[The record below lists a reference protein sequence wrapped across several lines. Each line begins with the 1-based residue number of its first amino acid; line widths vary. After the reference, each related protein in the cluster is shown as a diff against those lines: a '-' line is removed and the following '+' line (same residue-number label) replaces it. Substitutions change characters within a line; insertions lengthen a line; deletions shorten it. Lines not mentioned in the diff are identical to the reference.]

1 MHGEDVPRLRQ
12 VIGAIHDSGI
22 GALCV
27 ESRPHPDFL
36 GQKWCFP
43 TGYAA
48 GKAKDSEYRV
58 QYLREMHAD
67 IAEPQT
73 GSSILLNLPVDNR
86 RLPNTDPVVAVVA
99 ARRIPGRNMD
109 HSTFLNRMPDPVEHL
124 MDFTDRINGDVVCW
138 DVPEGLWRILI
149 FTAHAGMPTTSA
161 SCRALERFKA
171 FS

>member
-1 MHGEDVPRLRQ
+1 MAVWILDDER
-12 VIGAIHDSGI
+12 
-22 GALCV
+22 
-27 ESRPHPDFL
+27 
-36 GQKWCFP
+36 FP

-99 ARRIPGRNMD
+99 ARRIPAAIWII
-109 HSTFLNRMPDPVEHL
+109 PP
-124 MDFTDRINGDVVCW
+124 
-138 DVPEGLWRILI
+138 
-149 FTAHAGMPTTSA
+149 
-161 SCRALERFKA
+161 
-171 FS
+171 FSIGCQIRWNT